1 MRRRLKAARTGLH
14 GPITAGL
21 ALGHP
26 RLNMYA
32 VSEINNCELA
42 PYDGR
47 PHVADGG
54 VGDGDAGVGRREG
67 ALERGGDPQGLGAQL
82 RRVPQV
88 GVLEGGTHAH
98 HLIATRQSDNKETLE
113 EHTLK

>member
-1 MRRRLKAARTGLH
+1 MRRRLKAARTGPH

-82 RRVPQV
+82 RRVPHYKLGWDDMRHQIDRDTA
-88 GVLEGGTHAH
+88 GQKRE
-98 HLIATRQSDNKETLE
+98 KEQL
-113 EHTLK
+113 L